1 MVPYALVLSD
11 ALRFVFIVTF
21 YLTFFATSAYAEG
34 AERTQNGKPIT
45 AGITATRTTMEALS
59 GAIGGGF
66 SGGLNMF
73 RMQLSKFDEMPERGM
88 SASAADSSWNVWS
101 TPVFSTVNNQIEP
114 LLTEGSVSLILA
126 GIEYT
131 FDEFT
136 VLGVSFTRDW
146 ARVNTIER
154 APFLPDRRS
163 VVRGLGFTFAPY
175 LAHQLSPDW
184 LIDFSIGKGESELK
198 STQTDLSIA
207 YPKDVRSFA
216 SVGATYLKPLA
227 RGAMFTGKLNAS
239 FARDAIDDFVSVL
252 PSGAAT
258 TVDGSNS
265 ILRQYKIG
273 GQVSQQLGN
282 FTPFFGAYGIVNGFT
297 VTTDAQIKPREHSRV
312 VQTVAG
318 INASSGP
325 IYAAL
330 ILQRERDRNQARI
343 YIGVR
348 Y

>member
-1 MVPYALVLSD
+1 
-11 ALRFVFIVTF
+11 
-21 YLTFFATSAYAEG
+21 
-34 AERTQNGKPIT
+34 
-45 AGITATRTTMEALS
+45 
-59 GAIGGGF
+59 
-66 SGGLNMF
+66 
-73 RMQLSKFDEMPERGM
+73 
-88 SASAADSSWNVWS
+88 
-101 TPVFSTVNNQIEP
+101 
-114 LLTEGSVSLILA
+114 
-126 GIEYT
+126 
-131 FDEFT
+131 
-136 VLGVSFTRDW
+136 
-146 ARVNTIER
+146 
-154 APFLPDRRS
+154 
-163 VVRGLGFTFAPY
+163 
-175 LAHQLSPDW
+175 
-184 LIDFSIGKGESELK
+184 
-198 STQTDLSIA
+198 
-207 YPKDVRSFA
+207 
-216 SVGATYLKPLA
+216 
-227 RGAMFTGKLNAS
+227 MFTGKLNAS

-282 FTPFFGAYGIVNGFT
+282 FTPFFVAYGIVNGFT